1 MVEEIGTVIRS
12 GGGKARVRIN
22 RSEKCSGCHGCLL
35 SEGGNFLILEVIDP
49 FGTATGDRVKIEA
62 RAGSAAKSGF
72 ILYILPLISLFI
84 GYISGSKLVSLLG
97 SSVTEGWGILSAF
110 LFMALTY
117 GAIYLFQKRFVRKHS
132 LQMRVVKILGNAG
145 AEIGPVAHKNTVLNL
160 PSVADQGISGFR
172 NEKQTF

>member
-12 GGGKARVRIN
+12 GGGKTRVQIN

-35 SEGGNFLILEVIDP
+35 AEGGNYLILEVIDP

-62 RAGSAAKSGF
+62 KAGSAAKSGF

-97 SSVTEGWGILSAF
+97 STATEGWGILSAF

-145 AEIGPVAHKNTVLNL
+145 TEIGPVTHKNMVLNL
-160 PSVADQGISGFR
+160 PNVADQGISGFR

>member
-35 SEGGNFLILEVIDP
+35 AEGGKFLILEAIDP

-84 GYISGSKLVSLLG
+84 GYISGSKLVTFLG
-97 SSVTEGWGILSAF
+97 GSATEGWGILSAF

-145 AEIGPVAHKNTVLNL
+145 SDKDSLIPGSPVSRFQNAGEQEIHGY
-160 PSVADQGISGFR
+160 R
-172 NEKQTF
+172 NEKQAF